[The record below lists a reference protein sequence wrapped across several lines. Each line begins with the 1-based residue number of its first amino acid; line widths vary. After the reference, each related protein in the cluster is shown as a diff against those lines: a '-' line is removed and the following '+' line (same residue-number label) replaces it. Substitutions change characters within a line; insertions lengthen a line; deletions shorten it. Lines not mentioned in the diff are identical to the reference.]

1 MNKNLNQQSSP
12 EQKKSTT
19 DVVFSELGD
28 YLFDSIVFLNLAY
41 SDLGSGGTTSQ
52 TDFGKAS
59 RIIDTAE
66 GRLMR
71 PGRVSRM
78 RCQFYLRNSEELQGY
93 ILSPAVYDSLTLPSS
108 LTTLRIFRS
117 YVGLKFNKGTVTVV
131 VKEEGE
137 AEKNYPT
144 DFTMT
149 KFSASFTDTFAL
161 EIRHFVQYTDIYLNN
176 VKLGS
181 YTSDL
186 VGGVKDVKTFYP
198 FFAPARS
205 TDGAL
210 SNIVC
215 ENIQFIQNKQ
225 L

>member
-1 MNKNLNQQSSP
+1 MNQNLNQQSSP

-78 RCQFYLRNSEELQGY
+78 RCQFYLRNSEQLEGY
-93 ILSPAVYDSLTLPSS
+93 ILSPAVYDSLTLPAS
-108 LTTLRIFRS
+108 LTTMSIFRS
-117 YVGLKFNKGTVTVV
+117 YVGLKFDRGTVTVV

-137 AEKNYPT
+137 SERNYPI

-161 EIRHFVQYTDIYLNN
+161 EIKHFVEYTDVYLNN
-176 VKLGS
+176 VKIGS

-186 VGGVKDVKTFYP
+186 VGSVNEVKTFYP

-205 TDGAL
+205 TDGVL

-215 ENIQFIQNKQ
+215 ENIQFIQNKEI
-225 L
+225 